1 VLLVL
6 SSKPQSLS
14 PGMCSS
20 DRIDIVDAVPLFKGI
35 RPSASK
41 KNLQWCAENFATT
54 KVLVV
59 SSRKEN
65 HRQLDTEN
73 HREIIQDA
81 TVSLPTS

>member
-1 VLLVL
+1 MLTQFLYSRELDLVL
-6 SSKPQSLS
+6 ARTFTVVC
-14 PGMCSS
+14 G
-20 DRIDIVDAVPLFKGI
+20 RV
-35 RPSASK
+35 
-41 KNLQWCAENFATT
+41 ATT

-73 HREIIQDA
+73 HREIVQDA